1 MRKTDTKCKAGLRL
15 ASACFL
21 AAGFGCAGSVELP
34 APRPA
39 ENAAPV
45 AVDATRPPRDA
56 SAPPPGVCPAED
68 RWLAESP
75 AVVNSEA
82 AWLLAAHAR
91 ALCSHLQSRLPAD
104 WELEVRLLADEGP
117 RGWTV
122 ERALGIELR
131 LRNRTRA
138 RTAIRPYSA
147 LYAPA
152 DRVQTTEA
160 RLTRRLF
167 YELRGGYA
175 LLDPGVAPDRIFAV
189 TEEFVILAPSAFGVD
204 ADADALEP
212 ARLFDEFY
220 EISPER
226 TDRLSVQ
233 LEISPPSVEAVQ
245 AQFPDRRALV
255 VHETLARRLW
265 LTTF

>member
-21 AAGFGCAGSVELP
+21 AAGFGCAAPVELP
-34 APRPA
+34 APGPRANVVPTV
-39 ENAAPV
+39 AAPS
-45 AVDATRPPRDA
+45 AATGQNGA
-56 SAPPPGVCPAED
+56 YCPAED
-68 RWLAESP
+68 RWLAGSQGR
-75 AVVNSEA
+75 VDSEA
-82 AWLLAAHAR
+82 GWLLAAHAR
-91 ALCSHLQSRLPAD
+91 ALCSHLQRQVSAE
-104 WELEVRLLADEGP
+104 WELDVRLLAGEGP

-122 ERALGIELR
+122 ERALGIELS

-138 RTAIRPYSA
+138 RTSIRPYSS

-160 RLTRRLF
+160 RFTRRLY

-175 LLDPGVAPDRIFAV
+175 LLDAGVAPDRIYAV
-189 TEEFVILAPSAFGVD
+189 TEEFVILAPSAFGAG
-204 ADADALEP
+204 ADTDALAA
-212 ARLFDEFY
+212 ARIFDEFY
-220 EISPER
+220 EISKAR

-233 LEISPPSVEAVQ
+233 LEAAPPSLEAIQ
-245 AQFPDRRALV
+245 TQYPDRRALV
-255 VHETLARRLW
+255 VHEVASRRLW